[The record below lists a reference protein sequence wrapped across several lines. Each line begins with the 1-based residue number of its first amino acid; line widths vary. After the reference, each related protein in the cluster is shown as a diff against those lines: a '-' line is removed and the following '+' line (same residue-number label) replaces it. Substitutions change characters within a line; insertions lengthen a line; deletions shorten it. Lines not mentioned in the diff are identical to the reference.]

1 MLNQTITD
9 FVIPATGGVNFTL
22 SDARGKLLVIFFYPK
37 DDTPGCT
44 TESQQFRDLYED
56 FLKAGC
62 EVVGISRDRVESHEK
77 FKAKFNLPFALLA
90 DSDET
95 VCELFGVMKLKN
107 MYGKQVRGI
116 ERSTFVLDQNGVLR
130 GEWRGVKVDGHAQ
143 EVLQFVR
150 SLTA

>member
-9 FVIPATGGVNFTL
+9 FVILATGGVNFNL

-56 FLKAGC
+56 FLKANC
-62 EVVGISRDRVESHEK
+62 EVVGISRDSVESHEK
-77 FKAKFNLPFALLA
+77 FKTKFSLPYALLA
-90 DSDET
+90 DSNES

>member
-9 FVIPATGGVNFTL
+9 FVILATGGVNFNL

-62 EVVGISRDRVESHEK
+62 EVVGISRDSVESHEK
-77 FKAKFNLPFALLA
+77 FKTKFSLPFTLLA
-90 DSDET
+90 DSNES

-130 GEWRGVKVDGHAQ
+130 TEWRGVKVDGHAQ

>member
-9 FVIPATGGVNFTL
+9 FVIPATGGVNFNL

-62 EVVGISRDRVESHEK
+62 EVVGISRDSVESHEK
-77 FKAKFNLPFALLA
+77 FKTKFSLPFTLLA
-90 DSDET
+90 DSNES

-130 GEWRGVKVDGHAQ
+130 TEWRGVKVDGHAQ